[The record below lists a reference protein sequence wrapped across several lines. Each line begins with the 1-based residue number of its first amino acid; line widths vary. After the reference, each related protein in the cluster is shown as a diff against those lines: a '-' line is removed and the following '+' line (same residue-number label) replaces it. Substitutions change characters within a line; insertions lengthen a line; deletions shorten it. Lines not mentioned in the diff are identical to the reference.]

1 LDALAA
7 GKNNV
12 FGNEVVSDGI
22 EVKGEGE
29 GEGGLG
35 SKGEGEGWGEEKV
48 EK

>member
-1 LDALAA
+1 M
-7 GKNNV
+7 

-29 GEGGLG
+29 GRLG